1 MVILVIP
8 VDVLPLYHKISWWM
22 RIVGGCVVKALCHVM
37 LTRHGACNATKIF
50 QETSPPIMSY
60 HIMPPHI
67 MACNEQE
74 TQVHGAA
81 GCGGAE
87 GEEEAG
93 TQGRQEEACVGPQC
107 SEVALTALSV
117 RYCSAEYLK
126 KLRVF
131 VLVHKSIMRCRIQML
146 FMQTCSSSR

>member
-93 TQGRQEEACVGPQC
+93 TQGRQEEARVGSQC
-107 SEVALTALSV
+107 TEVAPTRGVKRVIRVPKIYKSGIWIFVPA
-117 RYCSAEYLK
+117 SAK
-126 KLRVF
+126 
-131 VLVHKSIMRCRIQML
+131 
-146 FMQTCSSSR
+146 